1 VIDLKIAIVS
11 DTHLGY
17 SRFEEDAFNQANKAF
32 TMAASMA
39 DAILIPG
46 DVFDFRFPKPEIIA
60 QAIKIMRPLIEKD
73 WDTKIE
79 SFNGSTPIYTNLP
92 ILAIPGTHERT
103 AVGKEN
109 PLNLLS
115 LAGIV
120 ADISEGTVILN
131 KNGEKVAI
139 YGLGGIS
146 EDRIKEKL
154 KELDPKPVPDMFNI
168 FVFHQSVYEFL
179 PFSSDFLKLDDLPN
193 GFDLYID
200 GHIHNRIESTAHGKQ
215 FLIPGSTVLT
225 QLKESEQESKGFIL
239 YDTQSK
245 TYEFIKIDSRPFI
258 MKTIKF
264 TEADSNS
271 IYTKCEHTLVNLI
284 EKYMDNKNSDS
295 YLKPII
301 RIVLEGTIEIGT
313 TTSNLN
319 VRSLAIRYKDDA
331 IIDIDSKLE
340 SKELQSS
347 INNIREGKLDNMSIR
362 DAGTEMLKEAL
373 NKLNFDKNIN
383 VNELFEM
390 LDTSIS
396 KTTKKQEVTE
406 SVIKLFDQD
415 ETNIDTKNFETEK
428 ANLEVDSNKNK
439 LNIDENSDIVNS
451 EKEDNNDDAEEDKS
465 SKKYRGQIHL

>member
-1 VIDLKIAIVS
+1 LKIAIVS

-32 TMAASMA
+32 SMASSMA

-73 WDTKIE
+73 WDTHIE
-79 SFNGSTPIYTNLP
+79 SFNGSTHIYTNLP

-115 LAGIV
+115 LAGIL
-120 ADISEGTVILN
+120 ADISEGTVILS
-131 KNGEKVAI
+131 KGDEKVAI

-146 EDRIKEKL
+146 EDRIKDKL
-154 KELDPKPVPDMFNI
+154 KELNPKPIPDMFNI
-168 FVFHQSVYEFL
+168 FVFHQSIYEFL
-179 PFSSDFLKLDDLPN
+179 PFSSDFLKLDDLPA

-239 YDTQSK
+239 YDTQTK
-245 TYEFIKIDSRPFI
+245 NYDFVKIDSRPFI
-258 MKTIKF
+258 MKTLKF
-264 TEADSNS
+264 TEANSNE
-271 IYTKCEHTLVNLI
+271 IYTKCENTLINLI
-284 EKYMDNKNSDS
+284 NKYKADRNDNE

-301 RIVLEGTIEIGT
+301 RIVLEGTIEAGT

-319 VRSLAIRYKDDA
+319 VRSLSLHFPPSSL
-331 IIDIDSKLE
+331 IIL
-340 SKELQSS
+340 SS
-347 INNIREGKLDNMSIR
+347 DLLS
-362 DAGTEMLKEAL
+362 LSLSLSVFLAL
-373 NKLNFDKNIN
+373 SLRPCLI
-383 VNELFEM
+383 
-390 LDTSIS
+390 I
-396 KTTKKQEVTE
+396 
-406 SVIKLFDQD
+406 
-415 ETNIDTKNFETEK
+415 
-428 ANLEVDSNKNK
+428 
-439 LNIDENSDIVNS
+439 
-451 EKEDNNDDAEEDKS
+451 
-465 SKKYRGQIHL
+465 